1 MEAKENVSA
10 DTADVT
16 GTVITR
22 IDSVR
27 VGDSRAV
34 DSMMGVAE
42 ISVFDPASVAATVLV
57 AT

>member
-1 MEAKENVSA
+1 LEANENVSA

-16 GTVITR
+16 GTAITR

-27 VGDSRAV
+27 AGDSRAV

-42 ISVFDPASVAATVLV
+42 IVADPASVAATVLV

>member
-42 ISVFDPASVAATVLV
+42 MLADPASVAANVLV